1 MKHGMSEEDLH
12 KSYKKYLKNLIEE
25 CFENVTFQ
33 KPPRT
38 NEPDCFCSSE
48 AGSHALDVVLNQ
60 CEADTFSDIFQLGKL
75 IRSEME
81 QYTRWQFS
89 GTFDDFNPSFY
100 VSSLMQLILLGSN
113 QNLTSEPRD
122 YSFEKTVSLAT
133 QFMMQSFKTKR
144 QRSYD
149 PVQGS

>member
-1 MKHGMSEEDLH
+1 MKHGMSEQDLH
-12 KSYKKYLKNLIEE
+12 KTYKKYLKNLIEE
-25 CFENVTFQ
+25 SFENVTFQ

-38 NEPDCFCSSE
+38 NEPDCFCSSK
-48 AGSHALDVVLNQ
+48 AGSHVLDVALNQ
-60 CEADTFSDIFQLGKL
+60 CEADTFGDIFQLGKL

-81 QYTRWQFS
+81 LYTRWQFS

-100 VSSLMQLILLGSN
+100 VLSLMRSILLGSN